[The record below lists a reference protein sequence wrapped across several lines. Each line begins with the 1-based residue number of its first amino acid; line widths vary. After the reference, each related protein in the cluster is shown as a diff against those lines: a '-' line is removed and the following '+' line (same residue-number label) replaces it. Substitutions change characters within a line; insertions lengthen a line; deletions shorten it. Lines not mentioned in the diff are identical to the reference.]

1 MLQTSK
7 FGIFTK
13 FQFPPSFS
21 NSDDFAVVGW
31 VPPMGASC
39 PSFEVSIIQSST
51 GSGKT
56 TQVPQYILDSQA
68 VLGGGYHI

>member
-1 MLQTSK
+1 
-7 FGIFTK
+7 
-13 FQFPPSFS
+13 
-21 NSDDFAVVGW
+21 
-31 VPPMGASC
+31 MGALRASC
-39 PSFEVSIIQSST
+39 PSFAEVSIIQGST